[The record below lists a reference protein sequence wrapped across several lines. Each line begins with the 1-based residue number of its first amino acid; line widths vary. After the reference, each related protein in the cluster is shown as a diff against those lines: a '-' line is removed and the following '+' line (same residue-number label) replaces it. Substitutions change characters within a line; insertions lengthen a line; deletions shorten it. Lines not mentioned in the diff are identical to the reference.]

1 MAYSFIPL
9 IFARSLDSDDSRQ
22 RHARLAL
29 SGEEHRVSP
38 GVYADK
44 LAWDA
49 LTPRDQY
56 IHRIRAV
63 VETRAFDPVLVSHES
78 AAALHGLPVL
88 ASWPR
93 QVHVTIGRSN
103 GGKSRG
109 EIVKHSV
116 EIPDV
121 DVTTVAGLRVTTVVR
136 TVIDIAANAKFMS
149 AVVVADHAL
158 RLDRWGKREPLCTP
172 DTISAA
178 LDRRLPARA
187 HARISRVIRFATT
200 QSDSPLESVS
210 RVSMHTVGIPRPV
223 LQQQFS
229 DYRGLIGF
237 SEFYWPDFK
246 LIGEA
251 DGRSK
256 YTDPRYRNG
265 RTLEEVLLDEKKR
278 ADRLRA
284 IGLDVSRWGWDIG
297 VNPES
302 LRRHLEAAGLP
313 SGQPW

>member
-1 MAYSFIPL
+1 MVYSFIPL
-9 IFARSLDSDDSRQ
+9 TFARSLDLDDSRQ
-22 RHARLAL
+22 RHARRVRT
-29 SGEEHRVSP
+29 GEEHRVALS
-38 GVYADK
+38 VYADK

-49 LTPRDQY
+49 LTSRDQY

-63 VETRAFDPVLVSHES
+63 LETRAFDSGVVSHES

-88 ASWPR
+88 GSWPR
-93 QVHVTIGRSN
+93 QVHITIGRSN

-109 EIVKHSV
+109 EVVKHSV
-116 EIPDV
+116 DILGN
-121 DVTTVAGLRVTTVVR
+121 DVTTVAGLRVTSLAR
-136 TVIDIAANAKFMS
+136 TVIDLAANAKFVN

-158 RLDRWGKREPLCTP
+158 RLDRWGKREPPCTL
-172 DTISAA
+172 DAISAA
-178 LDRRLPARA
+178 LERRLPARA
-187 HARISRVIRFATT
+187 HARIARVIAFATT

-210 RVSMHTVGIPRPV
+210 RVNMYNVGIPQPV
-223 LQQQFS
+223 LQQRFS

-237 SEFYWPDFK
+237 SEFYWPEYK
-246 LIGEA
+246 LVGEA

-265 RTLEEVLLDEKKR
+265 RSLEEVLLDEKKR

-284 IGLDVSRWGWDIG
+284 IGLNVSRWGWEIG

-313 SGQPW
+313 SGRPW

>member
-1 MAYSFIPL
+1 MTDAPAKL
-9 IFARSLDSDDSRQ
+9 TLTRDLDEIHDSRR
-22 RHARLAL
+22 RHARRAARGVETRVG
-29 SGEEHRVSP
+29 SGAYVDTS
-38 GVYADK
+38 V
-44 LAWDA
+44 WDS
-49 LTPRDQY
+49 LGRREQY
-56 IHRIRAV
+56 LLRIRAIA
-63 VETRAFDPVLVSHES
+63 ETRLHRPVISHWS
-78 AAALHGLPVL
+78 AAAIHALPSL
-88 ASWPR
+88 DPWPSS
-93 QVHVTIGRSN
+93 VHFTVGPTAGGRSS
-103 GGKSRG
+103 GPVTR
-109 EIVKHSV
+109 HSMKLTDADVV
-116 EIPDV
+116 EV
-121 DVTTVAGLRVTTVVR
+121 DGVLVTSLAR
-136 TVIDIAANAKFMS
+136 TLVDLAAAAPLLS
-149 AVVVADHAL
+149 SVVALDHAL
-158 RLDRWGKREPLCTP
+158 HIDRRGERPP
-172 DTISAA
+172 RSTIDELWSSYAA
-178 LDRRLPARA
+178 LMPFRA
-187 HARISRVIRFATT
+187 HARARDAIEFATT
-200 QSDSPLESVS
+200 RADSPLESVS

>member
-1 MAYSFIPL
+1 MTHSFIPL
-9 IFARSLDSDDSRQ
+9 TFVSSLDSDDSRQ
-22 RHARLAL
+22 RHARLAR
-29 SGEEHRVSP
+29 SGVEHRVAP

-44 LAWDA
+44 RAWDA
-49 LTPRDQY
+49 LTLRERY
-56 IHRIRAV
+56 IHRISAV
-63 VETRAFDPVLVSHES
+63 VETRAFDSVVVSHES

-88 ASWPR
+88 GSWPQ

-109 EIVKHSV
+109 AIIKHSV
-116 EIPDV
+116 EIRDD
-121 DVTTVAGLRVTTVVR
+121 DVTTVAGLRVTSVAR
-136 TVIDIAANAKFMS
+136 TVIDLAATANFMN
-149 AVVVADHAL
+149 AVVAADHAL
-158 RLDRWGKREPLCTP
+158 HLDRWGKREPLCTP
-172 DTISAA
+172 ASINAA
-178 LDRRLPARA
+178 LERRLPARA
-187 HARISRVIRFATT
+187 HARISRVIAFAIG

-210 RVSMHTVGIPRPV
+210 RVNMHTVGFPHPV
-223 LQQQFS
+223 FQQRFS
-229 DYRGLIGF
+229 DYQGLIGF
-237 SEFYWPDFK
+237 SEFYWPEYK
-246 LIGEA
+246 LVGEA

-265 RTLEEVLLDEKKR
+265 RALEDVLLDEKKR

-284 IGLDVSRWGWDIG
+284 IGLNVSRWGWEIG

>member
-1 MAYSFIPL
+1 MTRSFIPL

-22 RHARLAL
+22 RHARLAQ
-29 SGEEHRVSP
+29 SGVEHRVAP

-44 LAWDA
+44 PAWDA
-49 LTPRDQY
+49 LSSRDQY

-63 VETRAFDPVLVSHES
+63 VETRAFDSVVVSHES

-88 ASWPR
+88 GSWPR
-93 QVHVTIGRSN
+93 QVHLTVGRTS

-109 EIVKHSV
+109 DIVKHCLG
-116 EIPDV
+116 IGAD
-121 DVTTVAGLRVTTVVR
+121 DLTTVAGLRVTSIAR
-136 TVIDIAANAKFMS
+136 TVIDLAAASKFMNGI
-149 AVVVADHAL
+149 VVADHAL
-158 RLDRWGKREPLCTP
+158 HVDRWSRQDPLCTL
-172 DTISAA
+172 DEIGAA
-178 LDRRLPARA
+178 LERRLPARA
-187 HARISRVIRFATT
+187 HARISRAIGFATT
-200 QSDSPLESVS
+200 QSDSPLESAS
-210 RVSMHTVGIPRPV
+210 RVNMHAVGIPRPV

-237 SEFYWPDFK
+237 SEFYWPEFK
-246 LIGEA
+246 LVGEA

-265 RTLEEVLLDEKKR
+265 RTLEDVLLDEKNR

-297 VNPES
+297 VNPEA